1 MDNGIVQVTDDNI
14 DDILDSTYE
23 ILLIFCEKVD
33 RVASS
38 IHAQNH
44 PKCEGYRPHA
54 IRAAKLLANLEKPL
68 YFGEVDIA
76 KNRELKERYN
86 ATEYPQF
93 IHVYSFGREPEK
105 LKITQNE
112 M

>member
-1 MDNGIVQVTDDNI
+1 MDDGIVQVTDNNI

-33 RVASS
+33 RDDFDAYE
-38 IHAQNH
+38 QNH

-54 IRAAKLLANLEKPL
+54 IRAAKLLASLEKPL
-68 YFGEVDIA
+68 YFGEVDLA
-76 KNRELKERYN
+76 KNGGLKERYN

-93 IHVYSFGREPEK
+93 IHVYSFGRDPEK
-105 LKITQNE
+105 LKITQNDV
-112 M
+112 